1 MIFILKPLRHQLDLI
16 AIAILE
22 LVYELLYFR
31 ININAILLIGY
42 VFFNDIEAFF
52 IEITIHVIA
61 NMVFI
66 QS

>member
-1 MIFILKPLRHQLDLI
+1 MIFTLKPLRHQLDLI

-52 IEITIHVIA
+52 IEITIHVVA

>member
-16 AIAILE
+16 AIVILE

-52 IEITIHVIA
+52 IEITIHVVA